1 MSNPTGSILLRRGP
15 TADRLAFCPLD
26 GEVIYDTTL
35 KQMFVG
41 DGVTFGGRGISGAI
55 TVGDLLPSQANNN
68 GKYLFT
74 NGSLASW
81 QTVDALPSQTGN
93 DGKYLK
99 TNAGVASW
107 ATLDPA
113 SNGLLTLSTAGIGL
127 SGSQVFYANQADN
140 STFTITS
147 NATDL
152 NTPLTI
158 VSRDSSGNFAAGT
171 ITANITGDV
180 SGNAGTVTNGVYTTG
195 SYANPAWITSLALTQ
210 GGTGAANRVD
220 ALTNLLPVGE
230 ANGYVLK
237 TSGRGTYFWSSETG
251 AGGTQGQTISTVR
264 NTVTASAG
272 QRIFTTAEYVVGSGQ
287 LRVYI
292 DGVRQFPSAYSETST
307 TSFTLTQ
314 LTGVPAGTL
323 VFIEIDAF
331 VGQSITAS
339 NIVNAPAG
347 NIASVTVQNAINEL
361 DQEKA
366 PIASPTFTG
375 TVAGITATMVGLGNV
390 TNESKATM
398 FTSPTF
404 TGTVAGVTATMV
416 GLGNV
421 TNESKATMF
430 TSPTFTGNVTLK
442 SIIENATVISN
453 APSATLNF
461 DVLTQ
466 GVLYYTVTNTNNFT
480 LNFRGNSTTTLNSS
494 LAVGQSVT
502 VVTMVTNG
510 AVTAYYPNDYRIDG
524 NVQTIR
530 WQGGSAPLGGNLS
543 STDVYTFTIIK
554 TTSVPNYTVLGA
566 QTKFA

>member
-41 DGVTFGGRGISGAI
+41 DGVTFGGRGISGVV
-55 TVGDLLPSQANNN
+55 TTGDILPPQASNN

-74 NGSLASW
+74 NGSIASW

-107 ATLDPA
+107 ASLDPA
-113 SNGLLTLSTAGIGL
+113 NNGLLTLSTAGIGL

-140 STFTITS
+140 SIFTITS

-158 VSRDSSGNFAAGT
+158 VSRDSSGNFTAGT
-171 ITANITGDV
+171 ITANITGNV
-180 SGNAGTVTNGVYTTG
+180 TGTVTDGVVTTG
-195 SYANPAWITSLALTQ
+195 RYANPAWITNLALTQ
-210 GGTGAANRVD
+210 GGTGGTNRVD

-251 AGGTQGQTISTVR
+251 ASGTQGQTVSTVR
-264 NTVTASAG
+264 STITATANQTV
-272 QRIFTTAEYVVGSGQ
+272 FTTSEYVVGAGQ

-292 DGVRQFPSAYSETST
+292 DGVRQFPSEYTETST
-307 TSFTLTQ
+307 TSFTLDV
-314 LTGVPAGTL
+314 GVPVGTE
-323 VFIEIDAF
+323 VFVEIDAF
-331 VGQSITAS
+331 VGQAITAS
-339 NIVNAPAG
+339 NVVNAPAG
-347 NIASVTVQNAINEL
+347 NITSISVQDAINEL

-366 PIASPTFTG
+366 PIASPTFTGTVTIPAGASISGYAPLASPTFTG

-404 TGTVAGVTATMV
+404 TG
-416 GLGNV
+416 
-421 TNESKATMF
+421 
-430 TSPTFTGNVTLK
+430 NVTLK
-442 SIIENATVISN
+442 SIIENTTTISS
-453 APSATLNF
+453 APTASLIF

-466 GVLYYTVTNTNNFT
+466 GVLYYTANNSTNFS
-480 LNFRGNSTTTLNSS
+480 LNFRGGSTTTLNSALS
-494 LAVGQSVT
+494 VGQSIT
-502 VVTMVTNG
+502 VVLMVTNG
-510 AVTAYYPNDYRIDG
+510 AVNAYYPNSYLIDG
-524 NVQTIR
+524 TPQTIK
-530 WQGGSAPLGGNLS
+530 WQGGSTPLGGNLS
-543 STDVYTFTIIK
+543 ATDVYTFTIIK
-554 TTSVPNYTVLGA
+554 TTAVPNYTVLGA

>member
-1 MSNPTGSILLRRGP
+1 MANPTGSILLRRGP

-41 DGVTFGGRGISGAI
+41 DGVTFGGRGISGVV
-55 TVGDLLPSQANNN
+55 TTGDILPPQASNN

-74 NGSLASW
+74 NGSIASW

-107 ATLDPA
+107 ASLDPA
-113 SNGLLTLSTAGIGL
+113 NNGLLTLSTAGIGL

-158 VSRDSSGNFAAGT
+158 VSRDSSGNFTAGT
-171 ITANITGDV
+171 ITANITGNV
-180 SGNAGTVTNGVYTTG
+180 TGNVTGTVTDGVVTTG
-195 SYANPAWITSLALTQ
+195 RYANPAWITSLALTQ
-210 GGTGAANRVD
+210 GGTGGTNRVD

-251 AGGTQGQTISTVR
+251 ASGTQGQTVSTVR
-264 NTVTASAG
+264 STITATANQTV
-272 QRIFTTAEYVVGSGQ
+272 FTTAEYVVGAGQ

-292 DGVRQFPSAYSETST
+292 DGVRQFPSEYTETST
-307 TSFTLTQ
+307 TSFTLTS
-314 LTGVPAGTL
+314 GVPVDTK

-331 VGQSITAS
+331 VGQAITAS
-339 NIVNAPAG
+339 NVVNAPAG
-347 NIASVTVQNAINEL
+347 NIISTTVQNAINEL

-375 TVAGITATMVGLGNV
+375 TVGGITASMVGLGNV

-404 TGTVAGVTATMV
+404 TGTVSGITATTV

-442 SIIENATVISN
+442 SIIENTTTISSSPT
-453 APSATLNF
+453 ASLNY

-466 GVLYYTVTNTNNFT
+466 GVLYYTASNSTNFS
-480 LNFRGNSTTTLNSS
+480 LNFRGGSTITLNSALS
-494 LAVGQSVT
+494 VGQSIT
-502 VVTMVTNG
+502 VVLMVTNG
-510 AVTAYYPNDYRIDG
+510 AVNAYYPNSYLIDG
-524 NVQTIR
+524 TPQTIK
-530 WQGGSAPLGGNLS
+530 WQGGSTPLGGNLS
-543 STDVYTFTIIK
+543 ATDVYTFTIIK
-554 TTSVPNYTVLGA
+554 TTTVPNYTVLGA

>member
-1 MSNPTGSILLRRGP
+1 MTNPTGSILLRRGP
-15 TADRLAFCPLD
+15 TTDRLAFCPLD

-41 DGVTFGGRGISGAI
+41 DGVTFGGRGISGVI
-55 TVGDLLPSQANNN
+55 STGDILPPQAGNI
-68 GKYLFT
+68 GKYLQT
-74 NGSLASW
+74 NGTIASW

-107 ATLDPA
+107 ASLDPA
-113 SNGLLTLSTAGIGL
+113 NNGLLTLSTAGIGL
-127 SGSQVFYANQADN
+127 SGSQVFYANQADS

-171 ITANITGDV
+171 ITANITGNV

-210 GGTGAANRVD
+210 GGTGGNNRVD

-237 TSGRGTYFWSSETG
+237 TSGRGTYFWSAETG
-251 AGGTQGQTISTVR
+251 ASGTQGQTISTIRSTIVATA
-264 NTVTASAG
+264 NQTV
-272 QRIFTTAEYVVGSGQ
+272 FTTSEYVVGSGQ

-292 DGVRQFPSAYSETST
+292 DGVRQFPSEYSETST
-307 TSFTLTQ
+307 TSFTLS
-314 LTGVPAGTL
+314 TGVPAGTN
-323 VFIEIDAF
+323 VFSEIDAF
-331 VGQSITAS
+331 VGQTITAS
-339 NIVNAPAG
+339 TVVNAPSG
-347 NIASVTVQNAINEL
+347 NIISVNVQNAINEL

-366 PIASPTFTG
+366 PLASPTFTG
-375 TVAGITATMVGLGNV
+375 TVGGITATMVGLGNV
-390 TNESKATM
+390 TNESKSTM

-404 TGTVAGVTATMV
+404 TGTVIGVTASMV

-442 SIIENATVISN
+442 SIIENTTTISSSPT
-453 APSATLNF
+453 ASLNF

-466 GVLYYTVTNTNNFT
+466 GVLYYTASNTTNFT
-480 LNFRGNSTTTLNSS
+480 LNFRGDSTTTLNSA

-510 AVTAYYPNDYRIDG
+510 AVTAYYPNVYQIDG
-524 NVQTIR
+524 STQTIK

-554 TTSVPNYTVLGA
+554 TTAAPTYTVLGA

>member
-41 DGVTFGGRGISGAI
+41 DGVTFGGRGISGVV
-55 TVGDLLPSQANNN
+55 TTGDILPPQASNN

-74 NGSLASW
+74 NGSIASW

-107 ATLDPA
+107 AALDPA
-113 SNGLLTLSTAGIGL
+113 NNGLLTLSTAGIGL

-152 NTPLTI
+152 NTPLTV
-158 VSRDSSGNFAAGT
+158 VSRDSSGNFTAGT
-171 ITANITGDV
+171 ITANITGNV
-180 SGNAGTVTNGVYTTG
+180 TGNVTGTVTDGVVTTG
-195 SYANPAWITSLALTQ
+195 RYANPAWITNLALTQ
-210 GGTGAANRVD
+210 GGTGGTNRVD

-251 AGGTQGQTISTVR
+251 ASGTQGQTISTIR
-264 NTVTASAG
+264 STITATANQTV
-272 QRIFTTAEYVVGSGQ
+272 FTTSEYVVGAGQ

-292 DGVRQFPSAYSETST
+292 DGVRQFPSEYTETST
-307 TSFTLTQ
+307 TSFTLTS
-314 LTGVPAGTL
+314 GVPVGTK

-331 VGQSITAS
+331 VGQAITAS
-339 NIVNAPAG
+339 NVVNAPAG
-347 NIASVTVQNAINEL
+347 NIISTTVQNAINEL

-366 PIASPTFTG
+366 PIASPTFTGTVTIPAGASISGYAPLASPTFTG

-404 TGTVAGVTATMV
+404 TG
-416 GLGNV
+416 
-421 TNESKATMF
+421 
-430 TSPTFTGNVTLK
+430 NVTLK
-442 SIIENATVISN
+442 SIIENTTTISS
-453 APSATLNF
+453 APTASLIF

-466 GVLYYTVTNTNNFT
+466 GVLYYTANNSTNFT
-480 LNFRGNSTTTLNSS
+480 LNFRGNSTTTLNAVLS
-494 LAVGQSVT
+494 VGQSVT
-502 VVTMVTNG
+502 VVVMVTNG
-510 AVTAYYPNDYRIDG
+510 AVNAYYPNSYLIDG
-524 NVQTIR
+524 TPQTIK
-530 WQGGSAPLGGNLS
+530 WQGGSTPLGGNLS
-543 STDVYTFTIIK
+543 ATDVYTFTIIK
-554 TTSVPNYTVLGA
+554 TTAAPNYTVLGA